1 MIIVFLKKN
10 LTKIFSD
17 FRVFDKVRESFDV
30 FSFKVN
36 GFCFGNFD
44 ISFEGSIINCLLCID

>member
-1 MIIVFLKKN
+1 M
-10 LTKIFSD
+10 
-17 FRVFDKVRESFDV
+17 
-30 FSFKVN
+30 FSFNVN